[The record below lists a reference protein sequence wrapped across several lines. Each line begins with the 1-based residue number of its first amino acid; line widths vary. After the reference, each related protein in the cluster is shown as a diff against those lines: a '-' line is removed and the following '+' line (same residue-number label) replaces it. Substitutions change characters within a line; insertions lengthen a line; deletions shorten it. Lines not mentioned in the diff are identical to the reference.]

1 MFVKHYV
8 TDEDYELVA
17 VCDVCGLPY
26 QEGEDEGVT
35 HSYHIHHD
43 CYWSLEKIH
52 APGSEE
58 TLKSLGFKE
67 YIE

>member
-8 TDEDYELVA
+8 TDEDYELIA
-17 VCDVCGLPY
+17 VCDVCGLPL
-26 QEGEDEGVT
+26 EEELN
-35 HSYHIHHD
+35 HAYHIHHD

-67 YIE
+67 YNDPPV

>member
-1 MFVKHYV
+1 MYV
-8 TDEDYELVA
+8 IDTTINNEIVYIK
-17 VCDVCGLPY
+17 VCDVCGLPL
-26 QEGEDEGVT
+26 EEELN
-35 HSYHIHHD
+35 HAYHIHHD

-67 YIE
+67 YNDPPV